1 MRTARSYEQIPHPRS
16 TSLNAKLRVGHSDHE
31 REAEVNMG
39 WLFFLIIGAMIFKT
53 VLESKSF
60 KGWFGEFRV
69 RQAVTTQLD
78 KDDYPQFHDV
88 TLPTADG
95 STQID
100 HIIVSKF
107 GIFVIETK
115 NMGGWI
121 FGNPSHP
128 KWTQTFGKSKNSFQ
142 NPLRQNYKHIK
153 ELESL
158 LQIGEDKLFSVVVF
172 TGDAEFKTDMPDN
185 VIRSGQLPR
194 YILAKNTPLMTES
207 EVQRILLKINGAMLK
222 RSRETSRQHILNLN
236 RKFGNDADETD
247 RERQLVLLKIA
258 VIIGIMLT
266 ISFFLNSHKSPPLQP
281 APPASITVSTPVPAT
296 PATPVA
302 PVAFQHH
309 ERPKPK
315 KVPRSDEYGILTLSA
330 KKDTYVTLYDTKNA
344 EVVRMEIKKGQSEE
358 LEIKKGSYKAEILQ
372 TGKREVS
379 TVSFIGNTGVLEF

>member
-1 MRTARSYEQIPHPRS
+1 MKITKIATIATLISSPAWAAPIMDVTP
-16 TSLNAKLRVGHSDHE
+16 V
-31 REAEVNMG
+31 VNMIQMG
-39 WLFFLIIGAMIFKT
+39 TFVIIGIMIFKA
-53 VLESKSF
+53 VLTSKSF

-69 RQAVTTQLD
+69 KQVVSKQLD
-78 KDDYPQFHDV
+78 KETYHQFHDA

-95 STQID
+95 TTQID
-100 HIIVSKF
+100 HIIVSIY

-121 FGNPSHP
+121 FGNPDHP

-185 VIRSGQLPR
+185 VIRSDRLAR
-194 YILAKNTPLMTES
+194 YIHTKNTPLLTEN
-207 EVQRILLKINGAMLK
+207 EVQRILLKINDSMLE
-222 RSRETSRQHILNLN
+222 RSRETSRQHVLHLK
-236 RKFGNDADETD
+236 RKFGNSADEMY

-258 VIIGIMLT
+258 GIFGIMMVVAF
-266 ISFFLNSHKSPPLQP
+266 ILNSSKSPTPQP
-281 APPASITVSTPVPAT
+281 APLVPTTVSKPVPTA
-296 PATPVA
+296 PATPVD
-302 PVAFQHH
+302 FQRR
-309 ERPKPK
+309 ELPNPR

-330 KKDTYVTLYDTKNA
+330 KKDTYVTLYDARNA

-358 LEIKKGSYKAEILQ
+358 VEIRKGSYKAEILQ

-379 TVSFIGNTGVLEF
+379 TVSFIGDTGVLEF